1 MSPNIIFDAISA
13 GVPFILTKETGI
25 SNRVSSAAIF
35 VDPLNK
41 DEITEKIVWL
51 SDPKNRA
58 AQAEKVR
65 QLSFSHSWGEI
76 ADEIVTIWKKTKS

>member
-1 MSPNIIFDAISA
+1 
-13 GVPFILTKETGI
+13 VPFILTKENG
-25 SNRVSSAAIF
+25 VADQLKDAAIF

-41 DEITEKIVWL
+41 KEIAEKIVWL

-65 QLSFSHSWGEI
+65 HLSFSHSWKEI
-76 ADEIVTIWKKTKS
+76 ADEIVAIWKKAI